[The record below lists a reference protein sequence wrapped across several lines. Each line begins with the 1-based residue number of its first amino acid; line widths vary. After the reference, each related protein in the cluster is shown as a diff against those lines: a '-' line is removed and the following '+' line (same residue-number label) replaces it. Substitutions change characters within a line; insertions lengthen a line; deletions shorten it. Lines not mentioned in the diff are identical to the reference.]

1 MSTKYAIVGG
11 KLIDGTGA
19 EPVENSLV
27 LVDDNGKIEYAG
39 AMQDLPEGVE
49 VIDAAGK
56 TVLPGLIDT
65 HLHFSGNLTDD
76 DTDWVMQPL
85 LEKQAVAV
93 KQAYDCL
100 THGLTT
106 VCEIGRFGIQIRD
119 CIDKGVFKGPRVLA
133 PGLGFCRVAGHGDS
147 HHCTQELNK
156 ESHPWGDQVDGP
168 WDLRKAVR
176 RRLRENPDA
185 IKIWAT
191 GGGIWRW
198 DSGRD
203 QHYCSEEI
211 QAVVEEAKMVG
222 IPVWSHCYNN
232 HAAAYDSVR
241 FGCEQLIHGF
251 DIDERTMDLMAE
263 QGTFFTPTIAF
274 LPTWYATYPPVY
286 VPELHDKYEGTLV
299 EKELQRNYDCLRE
312 AKKRGVV
319 MTIGSDSFSFVTP
332 YGTCSIEEMYEFV
345 DKIGFTP
352 VETITCA
359 TLNGAKMCHIE
370 DETGS
375 IEATGHKCLALPG
388 KNGKITARQI
398 RKAVEEHRAN
408 ASHEHEVQPGMVYIS
423 NPTEVGTL
431 YNKEE
436 LTDISAACY
445 ELGLYLFVDGA
456 RMAYGLTSPAND
468 LSLQDYAAL
477 CDVFYLGGTKCGA
490 LFGEAV
496 VITND
501 DLKPDFRYCL
511 KQHGGMLAKGR
522 LLGEQFLALLDGEDG
537 SGSSLYFTM
546 AKKADEQALRI
557 RAAFEAKGC
566 KVLHDSPTN
575 QQFFVL
581 PDEWYNKLAETYAMT
596 HMGKPDKHHTAVR
609 VCTSWATKDE
619 AVEQLIADVNGL

>member
-1 MSTKYAIVGG
+1 MLRFECDYGEGAAPAVLELMQKTNFDQTPGYGEDEYCAKAAAQIKRLCDAPDADVHFFVGA
-11 KLIDGTGA
+11 TQA
-19 EPVENSLV
+19 
-27 LVDDNGKIEYAG
+27 
-39 AMQDLPEGVE
+39 
-49 VIDAAGK
+49 
-56 TVLPGLIDT
+56 
-65 HLHFSGNLTDD
+65 NLTVIAAALKP
-76 DTDWVMQPL
+76 WQ
-85 LEKQAVAV
+85 
-93 KQAYDCL
+93 
-100 THGLTT
+100 
-106 VCEIGRFGIQIRD
+106 
-119 CIDKGVFKGPRVLA
+119 GVLCA
-133 PGLGFCRVAGHGDS
+133 
-147 HHCTQELNK
+147 
-156 ESHPWGDQVDGP
+156 
-168 WDLRKAVR
+168 
-176 RRLRENPDA
+176 
-185 IKIWAT
+185 
-191 GGGIWRW
+191 
-198 DSGRD
+198 DSG
-203 QHYCSEEI
+203 
-211 QAVVEEAKMVG
+211 
-222 IPVWSHCYNN
+222 
-232 HAAAYDSVR
+232 
-241 FGCEQLIHGF
+241 
-251 DIDERTMDLMAE
+251 
-263 QGTFFTPTIAF
+263 
-274 LPTWYATYPPVY
+274 
-286 VPELHDKYEGTLV
+286 
-299 EKELQRNYDCLRE
+299 
-312 AKKRGVV
+312 
-319 MTIGSDSFSFVTP
+319 
-332 YGTCSIEEMYEFV
+332 
-345 DKIGFTP
+345 
-352 VETITCA
+352 
-359 TLNGAKMCHIE
+359 HI
-370 DETGS
+370 
-375 IEATGHKCLALPG
+375 LALPG

-581 PDEWYNKLAETYAMT
+581 PDEWYDKLAETYAMT

>member
-1 MSTKYAIVGG
+1 MLRFECDYGEGAAPAVLELLQKTNFDQTPGYGEDEYCAKAAAQIRSLCDAPDADVHFFVGA
-11 KLIDGTGA
+11 TQA
-19 EPVENSLV
+19 
-27 LVDDNGKIEYAG
+27 
-39 AMQDLPEGVE
+39 
-49 VIDAAGK
+49 
-56 TVLPGLIDT
+56 
-65 HLHFSGNLTDD
+65 NLTVIAAALKP
-76 DTDWVMQPL
+76 WQ
-85 LEKQAVAV
+85 
-93 KQAYDCL
+93 
-100 THGLTT
+100 
-106 VCEIGRFGIQIRD
+106 
-119 CIDKGVFKGPRVLA
+119 GVLCA
-133 PGLGFCRVAGHGDS
+133 
-147 HHCTQELNK
+147 
-156 ESHPWGDQVDGP
+156 
-168 WDLRKAVR
+168 
-176 RRLRENPDA
+176 
-185 IKIWAT
+185 
-191 GGGIWRW
+191 
-198 DSGRD
+198 DSG
-203 QHYCSEEI
+203 H
-211 QAVVEEAKMVG
+211 
-222 IPVWSHCYNN
+222 
-232 HAAAYDSVR
+232 
-241 FGCEQLIHGF
+241 IH
-251 DIDERTMDLMAE
+251 
-263 QGTFFTPTIAF
+263 
-274 LPTWYATYPPVY
+274 V
-286 VPELHDKYEGTLV
+286 H
-299 EKELQRNYDCLRE
+299 
-312 AKKRGVV
+312 
-319 MTIGSDSFSFVTP
+319 
-332 YGTCSIEEMYEFV
+332 
-345 DKIGFTP
+345 
-352 VETITCA
+352 
-359 TLNGAKMCHIE
+359 
-370 DETGS
+370 ETGS

-408 ASHEHEVQPGMVYIS
+408 ASHEHEVQPGMVYLS

-581 PDEWYNKLAETYAMT
+581 PDEWYDKLAETYAMT
-596 HMGKPDKHHTAVR
+596 HMGKPDKTHTAVR
-609 VCTSWATKDE
+609 ICTSWATKAENVQALID
-619 AVEQLIADVNGL
+619 AVKGL

>member
-1 MSTKYAIVGG
+1 MQPVGLTCRLSSRAGLRAPACYTLPRERHRFARLHGDGRRAQSIINGIAPRGRAPGVPRRGMRSPRAPCAAAPIAPTKGDTMGRRYAIVGG

-19 EPVENSLV
+19 APVDNALV
-27 LVDDNGKIEYAG
+27 LVGEDGAIEYVG
-39 AMQDLPEGVE
+39 AMQDVPEGHE

-56 TVLPGLIDT
+56 TVMPGLIDT

-119 CIDKGVFKGPRVLA
+119 CIEKGVFRGPRVLA
-133 PGLGFCRVAGHGDS
+133 TGLGFCRTAGHGDS
-147 HHCTQELNK
+147 HRCSQLENK

-168 WDLRKAVR
+168 WDLRRAVR

-203 QHYCSEEI
+203 QHYCAEEI
-211 QAVVEEAKMVG
+211 QAVIDEAKMVG

-251 DIDERTMDLMAE
+251 DIDERTMDLMAR

-286 VPELHDKYEGTLV
+286 VPELHDRYEGTLV

-312 AKKRGVV
+312 AKRRGVV

-332 YGTCSIEEMYEFV
+332 YGTCTIEEMYEFV

-359 TLNGAKMCHIE
+359 TLNGAKMAHV
-370 DETGS
+370 DNVTGS
-375 IEATGHKCLALPG
+375 LEAGKCADLLVVNGDVAADIHALNVG
-388 KNGKITARQI
+388 NMDVIMKDGWI
-398 RKAVEEHRAN
+398 VEA
-408 ASHEHEVQPGMVYIS
+408 
-423 NPTEVGTL
+423 GT
-431 YNKEE
+431 
-436 LTDISAACY
+436 
-445 ELGLYLFVDGA
+445 
-456 RMAYGLTSPAND
+456 
-468 LSLQDYAAL
+468 
-477 CDVFYLGGTKCGA
+477 
-490 LFGEAV
+490 FGEA
-496 VITND
+496 N
-501 DLKPDFRYCL
+501 RYS
-511 KQHGGMLAKGR
+511 A
-522 LLGEQFLALLDGEDG
+522 
-537 SGSSLYFTM
+537 
-546 AKKADEQALRI
+546 
-557 RAAFEAKGC
+557 
-566 KVLHDSPTN
+566 
-575 QQFFVL
+575 
-581 PDEWYNKLAETYAMT
+581 
-596 HMGKPDKHHTAVR
+596 
-609 VCTSWATKDE
+609 
-619 AVEQLIADVNGL
+619 

>member
-1 MSTKYAIVGG
+1 M
-11 KLIDGTGA
+11 
-19 EPVENSLV
+19 
-27 LVDDNGKIEYAG
+27 
-39 AMQDLPEGVE
+39 
-49 VIDAAGK
+49 
-56 TVLPGLIDT
+56 
-65 HLHFSGNLTDD
+65 H
-76 DTDWVMQPL
+76 
-85 LEKQAVAV
+85 
-93 KQAYDCL
+93 
-100 THGLTT
+100 
-106 VCEIGRFGIQIRD
+106 
-119 CIDKGVFKGPRVLA
+119 
-133 PGLGFCRVAGHGDS
+133 
-147 HHCTQELNK
+147 
-156 ESHPWGDQVDGP
+156 
-168 WDLRKAVR
+168 
-176 RRLRENPDA
+176 
-185 IKIWAT
+185 
-191 GGGIWRW
+191 
-198 DSGRD
+198 
-203 QHYCSEEI
+203 
-211 QAVVEEAKMVG
+211 
-222 IPVWSHCYNN
+222 
-232 HAAAYDSVR
+232 
-241 FGCEQLIHGF
+241 
-251 DIDERTMDLMAE
+251 
-263 QGTFFTPTIAF
+263 
-274 LPTWYATYPPVY
+274 
-286 VPELHDKYEGTLV
+286 
-299 EKELQRNYDCLRE
+299 
-312 AKKRGVV
+312 
-319 MTIGSDSFSFVTP
+319 
-332 YGTCSIEEMYEFV
+332 
-345 DKIGFTP
+345 
-352 VETITCA
+352 
-359 TLNGAKMCHIE
+359 
-370 DETGS
+370 ETGS
-375 IEATGHKCLALPG
+375 VEATGHKCLALPG
-388 KNGKITARQI
+388 KSGKITARQI

-522 LLGEQFLALLDGEDG
+522 LLGEQFLALLDGEEG

-581 PDEWYNKLAETYAMT
+581 PDEWYDKLAETYAMT